1 MQLCTVF
8 VMLLVNSKFPN
19 RITTAITN
27 IAVIHDQKREKEEIA
42 LYCLLVV
49 RYCTKNVNKRN
60 RLHCTVGW
68 ILHQQTP
75 SAPTDSQTPSSPTDS
90 FCTNR
95 LHLFLYL
102 QIKHAQPLPKST
114 ICSSYTAS
122 LYATLLHSM
131 AFPTSKSVS
140 SGVNFNNP
148 CPPCKHYG
156 GPRMRSK

>member
-27 IAVIHDQKREKEEIA
+27 IAVTHDQKREKEESA
-42 LYCLLVV
+42 LYCLLIV

-60 RLHCTVGW
+60 RLHCTVCW

-75 SAPTDSQTPSSPTDS
+75 SPTDS

-95 LHLFLYL
+95 LYLFLYL
-102 QIKHAQPLPKST
+102 QIKHAQPLPKSI
-114 ICSSYTAS
+114 ICSLYTAS

-131 AFPTSKSVS
+131 AFPISKSVS

-148 CPPCKHYG
+148 
-156 GPRMRSK
+156 

>member
-8 VMLLVNSKFPN
+8 VMLQVNSKFPN

-42 LYCLLVV
+42 LYCLLIV
-49 RYCTKNVNKRN
+49 RYCTKKCKQKKQIA
-60 RLHCTVGW
+60 LYCLLDT
-68 ILHQQTP
+68 
-75 SAPTDSQTPSSPTDS
+75 APTDS
-90 FCTNR
+90 FCPNRLTDSFFTNR

-102 QIKHAQPLPKST
+102 QIKHAQSLPKST

-131 AFPTSKSVS
+131 AFPISKSVS